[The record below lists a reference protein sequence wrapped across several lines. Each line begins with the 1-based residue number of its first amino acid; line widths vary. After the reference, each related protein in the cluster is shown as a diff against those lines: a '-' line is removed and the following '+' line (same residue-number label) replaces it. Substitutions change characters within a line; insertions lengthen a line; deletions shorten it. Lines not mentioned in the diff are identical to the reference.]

1 VIGYLNDYVKISKNP
16 EEIITAYSII
26 IGMFNNG
33 SRKFR
38 KHLKNCQKHQF
49 LRNLEKIGK
58 RLEKDF
64 ASMAQKFFKNK
75 KCKV

>member
-1 VIGYLNDYVKISKNP
+1 MIGYLNDYVKISKNP

-58 RLEKDF
+58 HLEKDF